1 MLYRIIINN
10 YKSFA
15 EAQQFDAFPNLRRD
29 DFLQHLH
36 PNAPVP
42 VLKESAIYG
51 ANGSGKSN
59 FVQALAFLKRYVVTE
74 TDVPA
79 LRSWYG
85 ENQFRLPVSS
95 EPQPIEF
102 TLEFGIGESMYIYN
116 VAIDQNGV
124 AEENLYK
131 SGRGKASPT
140 PIFTRESTRVNF
152 FISTI
157 GEETRRIF
165 MRQLEEN
172 PALSVLGING
182 RQRLID
188 YPLLDEAF
196 DWFKNYLKIVAVD
209 RDMPW
214 LIEQL
219 LDQEQILDFVND
231 IYAKIGLGIER
242 MSIVESD
249 MDEWISSHESA
260 KTSLLNKMLGARSD
274 AKHSISQMKDSA
286 PALDIVERDG
296 RQKVR
301 EFVFRQLGR
310 NGYVGDMDATMQ
322 STGTLRLLTLIPAI
336 YYATEEECTVLVDE
350 IDNGIHPILIKKLIE
365 HFGNNTQAKGQL
377 IFTTHETALLN
388 QKELL
393 RADEIWFTEKI
404 DGVTRMYSLNDFKPH
419 KTISIE
425 NGYLEGRYGAIPFL
439 GEL

>member
-1 MLYRIIINN
+1 MLYRIIISN

-15 EAQQFDAFPNLRRD
+15 EVQQFDAFPNPRRD
-29 DFLQHLH
+29 NFLQHIH
-36 PNAPVP
+36 RGAPVP

-59 FVQALAFLKRYVVTE
+59 FVQALSFLKRYVVTE
-74 TDVPA
+74 MDIPV
-79 LRSWYG
+79 LRSWYVD
-85 ENQFRLPVSS
+85 NRFRLPVSDES
-95 EPQPIEF
+95 QPIEF

-116 VAIDQNGV
+116 VAINQTGIV
-124 AEENLYK
+124 EENLYK

-140 PIFTRESTRVNF
+140 PIFTRENTRVNF

-165 MRQLEEN
+165 IRQLAEN

-182 RQRLID
+182 RQRLTD

-196 DWFKNYLKIVAVD
+196 DWFKKYLKIVAID

-231 IYAKIGLGIER
+231 MYSKIGLGIER

-249 MDEWISSHESA
+249 IEEWMSSHESA
-260 KTSLLNKMLGARSD
+260 KNTLLNKMLGARSD
-274 AKHSISQMKDSA
+274 VKHSISQMKDSA
-286 PALDIVERDG
+286 PAFDIVDRDG
-296 RQKVR
+296 HQKVR

-336 YYATEEECTVLVDE
+336 YYATKEECTVFVDE

-365 HFGNNTQAKGQL
+365 YFGNDTEAKGQL

-393 RADEIWFTEKI
+393 RADEIWFTEKEN
-404 DGVTRMYSLNDFKPH
+404 GVTRLYSLNDFKPH

-425 NGYLEGRYGAIPFL
+425 NGYLEGRYGAIPFF